1 MAQWRARIPPKLHL
15 ECPRRLSVGHT
26 CPEFREQI
34 PQFGCRSA
42 RDQFAEREQG
52 LRHPNEPEAL
62 ACLEPAPAEPV
73 PPEHRLDTF
82 RPHIFHSLGPLTI
95 RASPATF
102 RVVGRLIR
110 DDRHLEALEQA
121 TALLK
126 CQADVLVPEL
136 FSGEH
141 ADFTRSPGRTIG
153 CEFNSDGPL
162 HGAAPGLE
170 LVGTLPRA
178 PTSVTLP
185 WFIETDTGDR
195 MSVMISSFM
204 PQLVFMT
211 HIVYRMAPTLVF
223 GPIIERRLMVVGG

>member
-1 MAQWRARIPPKLHL
+1 MAEWLAPIPPKLHL

-52 LRHPNEPEAL
+52 L
-62 ACLEPAPAEPV
+62 
-73 PPEHRLDTF
+73 DIF
-82 RPHIFHSLGPLTI
+82 RPQIFHSLGPLTI

-126 CQADVLVPEL
+126 CQAAV
-136 FSGEH
+136 
-141 ADFTRSPGRTIG
+141 
-153 CEFNSDGPL
+153 
-162 HGAAPGLE
+162 
-170 LVGTLPRA
+170 
-178 PTSVTLP
+178 
-185 WFIETDTGDR
+185 
-195 MSVMISSFM
+195 
-204 PQLVFMT
+204 
-211 HIVYRMAPTLVF
+211 
-223 GPIIERRLMVVGG
+223 